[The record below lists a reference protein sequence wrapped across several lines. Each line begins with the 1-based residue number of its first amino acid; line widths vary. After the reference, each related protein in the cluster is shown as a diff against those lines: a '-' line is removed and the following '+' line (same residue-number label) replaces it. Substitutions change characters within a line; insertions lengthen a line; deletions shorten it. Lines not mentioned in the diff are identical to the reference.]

1 MNPMRFVIAM
11 AALAA
16 ALQLGGCATPATSQ
30 AMTVKPGATAPV
42 NPKLKGVVKV
52 GEVSGG
58 KETNPL
64 WTSQVDNAGFRK
76 ALQDSLAISGYQAQN
91 AGQAR
96 YEVSA
101 TLVSLDQ
108 PLFGLTFDVKSV
120 VNYRLTGAGLD
131 KTFPITATGT
141 ATTSDTW
148 VAIERLRVAS
158 ERSILENIKALINQ
172 LSALA
177 D

>member
-1 MNPMRFVIAM
+1 MKPFRLLCTV

-16 ALQLGGCATPATSQ
+16 ALQLTGCATPATSQ
-30 AMTVKPGATAPV
+30 AMTIKPGTTAPV
-42 NPKLKGVVKV
+42 NPRLKGAIKV
-52 GEVSGG
+52 AEVTGG
-58 KETNPL
+58 KDTNPL

-76 ALQDSLAISGYQAQN
+76 ALQDSLAISGYLAPE
-91 AGQAR
+91 AGGAR

-101 TLVSLDQ
+101 ALVALEQ
-108 PLFGLTFDVKSV
+108 PMFGLTFDVKST
-120 VNYRLTGAGLD
+120 VNYKLTGSGIE
-131 KTFPITATGT
+131 KSVPVSVTGT

-158 ERSILENIKALINQ
+158 ERSILENIKAFINQ
-172 LSALA
+172 LGSLA